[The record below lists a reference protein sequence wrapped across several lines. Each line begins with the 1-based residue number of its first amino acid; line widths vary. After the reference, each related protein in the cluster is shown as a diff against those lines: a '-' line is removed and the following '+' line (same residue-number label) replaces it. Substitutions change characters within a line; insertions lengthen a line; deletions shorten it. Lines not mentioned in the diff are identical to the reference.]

1 MRVMRLSL
9 PFLLALLV
17 LPATAGPGAASIK
30 VAADARAPSLRVD
43 SAGNAE
49 VEWTTSTGERR
60 SLLVSPSGALTYGGK
75 LAGGDVST
83 PAPASIPFALSV
95 RRTPDGALW
104 ALQAW
109 QRLAGGP
116 VELRFS
122 RWRGAPTRLTLHT
135 TCCRWGGENVVGDA
149 SFQGKPIYGQH
160 ATRQGVPLDDLGRNV
175 YLDSY
180 RGDAWTRMMGILTNR
195 PTGAFSLW
203 IRPNW
208 QGTHYRGAII
218 GPNWG
223 WTLAPDAAAEAAS
236 TRDSAHESPHAEAA
250 STHGA
255 PHTPPHR

>member
-1 MRVMRLSL
+1 MRLSCRSSRA
-9 PFLLALLV
+9 FLLALLA
-17 LPATAGPGAASIK
+17 LPGTTGLAAASIK
-30 VAADARAPSLRVD
+30 VAADAQAPSLRVD
-43 SAGNAE
+43 GAGNAE
-49 VEWTTSTGERR
+49 VDWTTGTGERR
-60 SLLVSPSGALTYGGK
+60 SLLVSPSGGLTYGGR
-75 LAGGDVST
+75 LAGGDVSV
-83 PAPASIPFALSV
+83 PAAAPVPFALAV
-95 RRTPDGALW
+95 RRTPDGKLW

-109 QRLAGGP
+109 QRLAQGP

-122 RWRGAPTRLTLHT
+122 RWRGEPTRLTLHT

-180 RGDAWTRMMGILTNR
+180 QGSAWTRMMGILTNR

-208 QGTHYRGAII
+208 QGTQYRGAII

-223 WTLAPDAAAEAAS
+223 WTLAPDAAAEATS
-236 TRDSAHESPHAEAA
+236 V
-250 STHGA
+250 HGTA
-255 PHTPPHR
+255 HTPPRR